1 MSDAYQQRNLLRLKE
16 VLALYPIS
24 RTSWYDGVKM
34 GLYPQPV
41 RLGKKTVA
49 WRASEIEAAINQ
61 LDTK

>member
-61 LDTK
+61 LNAK